1 MADITAIILTR
12 NEENYIGDCI
22 KSISGVVKRVIV
34 IDSYSED
41 RTCQIAKELGAE
53 VYKHEFINHSLQY
66 QYAEKIA
73 RINTIWTFRI
83 DADERLTEE
92 SAKEL
97 DMLCCMNENTD
108 VNGIYLRFCNN
119 FMGKFLKHG
128 GVYPWRKL
136 CVYKTGKGGIENR
149 DMDEHLVIYEGKS
162 IKAEKDSLHYAYR
175 GLNFFINKFNW
186 YSSKEA
192 KAYFDD
198 FTADKSNYSIKTKI
212 KIYVYYKLPIGI
224 RSWLFFVYRYY
235 FRLGFLD
242 GKEGYI
248 YAFLHAYWYRFL
260 IDAKI
265 YEHIKL
271 HNKLDYN
278 KALK

>member
-12 NEENYIGDCI
+12 NEENYIEDCI

-41 RTCQIAKELGAE
+41 RTCQIAKRLGAE
-53 VYKHEFINHSLQY
+53 IYKHEFINHSLQY

-73 RINTIWTFRI
+73 KIDTTWTFRI
-83 DADERLTEE
+83 DADERLKEE

-119 FMGKFLKHG
+119 FMGRFLKHG

-149 DMDEHLVIYEGKS
+149 DMDEHIVIYEGKC
-162 IKAEKDSLHYAYR
+162 IKAKKDSLHYAYR

-198 FTADKSNYSIKTKI
+198 FKADKSSYSIKTKM
-212 KIYVYYKLPIGI
+212 KIYVYYRLPMGI

-235 FRLGFLD
+235 FCFGFLD

-271 HNKLDYN
+271 HNKLDYD
-278 KALK
+278 KILK